1 MRQHPAEKIEMGY
14 GEQLG
19 KTNEL
24 TYFRPVLVF
33 AGNPLTLDAPALTD
47 MELGK
52 LAVPQ
57 STIAYLQSCQTQIW
71 LIPKGEHPFTL
82 PSLYDDADSFP
93 RRDIFGDRLRAA
105 FLARYQKRESSAY
118 FDLWSCA
125 GKKPAS

>member
-1 MRQHPAEKIEMGY
+1 MRKYPAEKIEMGY
-14 GEQLG
+14 GEKSG
-19 KTNEL
+19 ETNDL

-33 AGNPLTLDAPALTD
+33 AGNPLTLDAPALAD

-82 PSLYDDADSFP
+82 PSLYDGADSFP
-93 RRDIFGDRLRAA
+93 RRDIFGDALRTA
-105 FLARYQKRESSAY
+105 FFARYQKREASAY

-125 GKKPAS
+125 EKKPGA